1 MESFSTLTEF
11 AIAMA
16 GFSGIVI
23 ALRARDGGVEP
34 LVWFRNLCL
43 LTWALGAA
51 FGSLGPALLENVGLA
66 TAAIW
71 TGSSYLLALISA
83 LLMSVP
89 LLARRRLD
97 DADRARL
104 ARYVWVLALGG
115 NGLAAA
121 MLLANA
127 VGTFGPARPGP
138 VHGAIV
144 WLLAFATLLF
154 VRMLAQPPAPAVESS
169 SSEDPDD
176 PD

>member
-51 FGSLGPALLENVGLA
+51 FGALGPGLLTSLGLSTDA
-66 TAAIW
+66 TW
-71 TGSSYLLALISA
+71 VGSSIVLALMC
-83 LLMSVP
+83 LFLMAVP
-89 LLARRRLD
+89 LVARHRLD

-104 ARYVWVLALGG
+104 ARYVWALALGG

-121 MLLANA
+121 WLLANA
-127 VGTFGPARPGP
+127 VGALGSPGPGP
-138 VHGAIV
+138 VYGCIV

-154 VRMLAQPPAPAVESS
+154 IRMLAQPPEPAAE
-169 SSEDPDD
+169 E
-176 PD
+176 